1 MIQTQLSRSYRFR
14 LDELR
19 YRKSRKLNDD
29 DMMQMQTLASEIL
42 SMERGQSKSET
53 GKEHLERNDFII
65 EKQRAELERIDL
77 NDSTRNT
84 R

>member
-1 MIQTQLSRSYRFR
+1 MDHDTG
-14 LDELR
+14 
-19 YRKSRKLNDD
+19 KSRKLNDD

-65 EKQRAELERIDL
+65 EKQRAELERIEAE
-77 NDSTRNT
+77 R
-84 R
+84 